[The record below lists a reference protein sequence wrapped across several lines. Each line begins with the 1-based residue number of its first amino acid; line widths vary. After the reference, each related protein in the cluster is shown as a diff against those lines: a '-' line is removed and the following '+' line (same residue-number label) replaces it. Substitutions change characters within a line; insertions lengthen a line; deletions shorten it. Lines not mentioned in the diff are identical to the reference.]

1 MYIMEENKT
10 KNAYILVDRNIK
22 GILGVFTSYNL
33 ARCKQQA
40 LIMKDLMMYCKELQ
54 LKVLHNEGDII
65 TLGKIQMIQ
74 FIADDPSTKV
84 FSIDVEYDNKS
95 SSLNRYVIYTKELN
109 HLSLQFA
116 ETQGIIIS

>member
-33 ARCKQQA
+33 ARSKHQA
-40 LIMKDLMMYCKELQ
+40 LIMKDLLMYLKELQ
-54 LKVLHNEGDII
+54 LKVLHNEADAI
-65 TLGKIQMIQ
+65 TLGKIQMIKY
-74 FIADDPSTKV
+74 IGDDPSTKV
-84 FSIDVEYDNKS
+84 FTIDVEYDEKS

-109 HLSLQFA
+109 HMCLQFV
-116 ETQGIIIS
+116 ESNGIIIG

>member
-1 MYIMEENKT
+1 
-10 KNAYILVDRNIK
+10 
-22 GILGVFTSYNL
+22 
-33 ARCKQQA
+33 
-40 LIMKDLMMYCKELQ
+40 MYCKELQ
-54 LKVLHNEGDII
+54 LKVLHNEGDVI

-84 FSIDVEYDNKS
+84 FSIDVQYDNKS